1 MLCSKI
7 ASKCVPSNVVRP
19 CSSILKRG
27 NFRAMATNDA
37 SESID
42 SLRRQIGDLKLQ
54 LKRKEEQAAAV
65 APYSQSFSRTM
76 IASILESD
84 NEGVSMTGQTIR
96 VGGWVKTGRT
106 AGGGAFAFLELNDGS
121 CFANMQVMVDKEVGD
136 AVGGLK
142 EMTST
147 ATCVLVEG
155 QLAETPEGTKQKVWK
170 LPARSPLCTI
180 VPERRLSKW

>member
-1 MLCSKI
+1 MLCSKF
-7 ASKCVPSNVVRP
+7 ASKFVPSNVVRP
-19 CSSILKRG
+19 CSSILNRS
-27 NFRAMATNDA
+27 NFRAMATNDIEA
-37 SESID
+37 
-42 SLRRQIGDLKLQ
+42 LRTQIADLQLQ
-54 LKRKEEQAAAV
+54 LKRKEEQGAAP

-76 IASILESD
+76 IASILESES
-84 NEGVSMTGQTIR
+84 EGVSMAGQTIR